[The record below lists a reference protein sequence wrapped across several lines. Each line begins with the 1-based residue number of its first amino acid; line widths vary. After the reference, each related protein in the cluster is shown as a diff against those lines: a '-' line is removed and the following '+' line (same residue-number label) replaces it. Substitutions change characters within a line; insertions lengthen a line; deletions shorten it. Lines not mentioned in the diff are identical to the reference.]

1 MKFWDYIL
9 YTHKHKESRK
19 GNMMQAI
26 SFYSLKLKRPILVNT
41 QNITLV
47 RLPNGRPAARA
58 HAEYEGKTYRLY
70 KLLKDKEAEILTQE
84 VKMNVIGTIMNLW
97 NLNRG
102 LPASGKVVIKEGIDV
117 ISALGKS
124 LKDNKITAKEKAVIV
139 NEIRQFSNAAIKTLE
154 SITIPEEKPK
164 GKKK

>member
-1 MKFWDYIL
+1 MKFWEYIW
-9 YTHKHKESRK
+9 YTHEHKESRK

-26 SFYSLKLKRPILVNT
+26 SFYSLKLKRKIMVNA
-41 QNITLV
+41 QDITLV
-47 RLPNGRPAARA
+47 HLPNGRPAARA
-58 HAEYEGKTYRLY
+58 TAEYEGNTYRLY

-117 ISALGKS
+117 ISALGRS